1 MTATIRPGH
10 LGDIYHVEALGRRAL
25 EEAGH
30 LADGYDPAAV
40 LAQAVDSLKKG
51 LVYFAEID
59 HEEVDVESRSVTVSP
74 MIIGAIVIGLT
85 AWPHAPDATM
95 ITNEHLYVLPE
106 HRATKTANGVS
117 VGRALLDVMCRMSDQ
132 YGVKALF
139 RASYGENPDA
149 IEALVKRAGFKP
161 LGVFALYEPVVA
173 VAEKTDTSEAGHGRQ
188 QDDDEGREQAA

>member
-51 LVYFAEID
+51 LVYFAE
-59 HEEVDVESRSVTVSP
+59 VDGQP
-74 MIIGAIVIGLT
+74 IGAIVIGLT

-106 HRATKTANGVS
+106 HRATKTADGMA

-173 VAEKTDTSEAGHGRQ
+173 VAEKTDTSEAGHGQQ